1 MLDPSWKYVSENDF
15 EYKSVSKIRTNDDP
29 WGKKSKI
36 KSPLIW
42 EEDFCVPVCDYSAEG
57 EMTPSLPG
65 LRRS

>member
-1 MLDPSWKYVSENDF
+1 MFLKMTLNIKVLAKSEQMMIL
-15 EYKSVSKIRTNDDP
+15 EE
-29 WGKKSKI
+29 KKSKI